1 MTDRPPPAH
10 ELPSDAPG
18 EPPPPRDPWGDI
30 AWGVARGIALG
41 SLPLLLSVLP
51 GRLPLTASQTRLV
64 GTPAAS
70 FGILA
75 LGAGLGAVA
84 GLLRPLTRT
93 FPGSL
98 VVGVALSETTL
109 LLLRWLLPPRGD
121 RPPLHPL
128 GPVLWM
134 GLVLGLALYF
144 GELHRRGARSSLAG

>member
-1 MTDRPPPAH
+1 MTAPPTPPRGPSPAPT
-10 ELPSDAPG
+10 EA
-18 EPPPPRDPWGDI
+18 PPPPRDPWGDI

-51 GRLPLTASQTRLV
+51 GRLPVSPQQPRLI
-64 GTPAAS
+64 GSPEAS

-93 FPGSL
+93 LVGSL
-98 VVGVALSETTL
+98 VVGLALSETTL
-109 LLLRWLLPPRGD
+109 LLLRWLLPARAD
-121 RPPLHPL
+121 RPPPQPF
-128 GPVLWM
+128 GPVLGM

>member
-1 MTDRPPPAH
+1 MTAPPTPPAGPAPPPA
-10 ELPSDAPG
+10 

-51 GRLPLTASQTRLV
+51 GRLPVSPQQPRLI
-64 GTPAAS
+64 GSPEAS

-93 FPGSL
+93 LLGSL
-98 VVGVALSETTL
+98 GVGVALSETTL
-109 LLLRWLLPPRGD
+109 LLLRWLLPARAD
-121 RPPLHPL
+121 RPPLQPF
-128 GPVLWM
+128 GAVLWM
-134 GLVLGLALYF
+134 GLVLGLALCF